1 MPLVYSHGSPSIDHF
16 FLSLFLRV
24 FLLSVFLLRIN
35 MSRLGVCLL
44 LLCQGFLSVS
54 AWGQVGHS
62 LVARL
67 AQSQLTPTTNRWIN
81 SYLSSN
87 FENNLGG
94 IASWPDVVLYPDT
107 NPLDYQRWQWS
118 RQLHY
123 INTPPWN
130 CEYVPARDCP
140 HNRCIEGAL
149 KNYSRRLV
157 DRNSDYGDQQEA
169 LFFLVHFLG
178 DVHQPLHSGFANDE
192 GGNSV
197 KGRHM
202 DSPAIENVDHRSLGF
217 FLNGTSLTNLH
228 SIWDVEIIN
237 ARIRRHFQ
245 SNVNLYYEF
254 LQTLMLNQS
263 SVVNETFDDYQAWIQ
278 ESVSYVCQ
286 QVYLDDNGDRLNVS
300 ANFTLGEAYFNR
312 NWPLVDQRLAQGGR
326 RLASLLNR
334 LVNDRSPMKLPADI
348 QALIV
353 MLCLGAAIVIT
364 AATAMCLYFRRYPMV
379 KEDVLLPE

>member
-1 MPLVYSHGSPSIDHF
+1 
-16 FLSLFLRV
+16 
-24 FLLSVFLLRIN
+24 
-35 MSRLGVCLL
+35 
-44 LLCQGFLSVS
+44 
-54 AWGQVGHS
+54 
-62 LVARL
+62 
-67 AQSQLTPTTNRWIN
+67 
-81 SYLSSN
+81 
-87 FENNLGG
+87 
-94 IASWPDVVLYPDT
+94 
-107 NPLDYQRWQWS
+107 
-118 RQLHY
+118 
-123 INTPPWN
+123 
-130 CEYVPARDCP
+130 
-140 HNRCIEGAL
+140 
-149 KNYSRRLV
+149 
-157 DRNSDYGDQQEA
+157 
-169 LFFLVHFLG
+169 
-178 DVHQPLHSGFANDE
+178 
-192 GGNSV
+192 
-197 KGRHM
+197 M
-202 DSPAIENVDHRSLGF
+202 DSPAIENVDHRSQGF